1 MQINKID
8 GILFKTMV
16 VNGAENLK
24 QNYQRIDALNVFPVP
39 DGDTGTNMKM
49 TIEGGVS
56 EIYNLD
62 DHDIYEV
69 AKKLS
74 RGMLMGARGNSGVIL
89 SQLFRGISKGLEG
102 FKEVNAMSLAK
113 AFQSGVSQ
121 AYKAVMKP
129 TEGTI
134 LTVARLA
141 ADKAEQAAKDGI
153 SAAELWRIMLDEAN
167 KTLDETPEL
176 LPVLKKA
183 GVVDAGGKGLV
194 VIFI

>member
-8 GILFKTMV
+8 GILFKSMV

-56 EIYNLD
+56 EIFNLD
-62 DHDIYEV
+62 DQNIYEV
-69 AKKLS
+69 SKKLS

-89 SQLFRGISKGLEG
+89 SQLFRGIFKGFEG
-102 FKEVNAMSLAK
+102 KKQVNAMQLAK
-113 AFQSGVSQ
+113 AFESGVSQ

-129 TEGTI
+129 VEGTI
-134 LTVARLA
+134 LTVAR
-141 ADKAEQAAKDGI
+141 
-153 SAAELWRIMLDEAN
+153 EA
-167 KTLDETPEL
+167 TE
-176 LPVLKKA
+176 
-183 GVVDAGGKGLV
+183 
-194 VIFI
+194 